1 MVTVGMLHSRKHPSK
16 VDKAFAWAA
25 VAKMEGVNFYYFSP
39 QGVNF
44 EANVISGY
52 VYEEGQWIEQDMKFP
67 DVIYN
72 ACGMKTDEDIEVYTK
87 LSKIVPFTSHS
98 VGNKMSVYRRI
109 SKMPEF
115 VDYLIPSIRID
126 QPEDVLDTMKKY
138 KKVIMKPVSGSQGR
152 GIWFIEQDG
161 ERFHTII
168 DTEQTTQNREQLLS
182 SIQDLLREQA
192 YLVQPYI
199 SCRTKDGNPY
209 DFRLHVQKDG
219 EGKWMI
225 SIIYPRIGTMD
236 RVTSNLARGG
246 SMGTFRSFLER
257 EFGDERRN
265 MRQTLE
271 KFADRFTNEFESTYD
286 IEFDELGID
295 IGVDENN
302 KLWIFEVN
310 WRPGNEE
317 LAFTIAKNLVPYAVY
332 VANQHKST

>member
-25 VAKMEGVNFYYFSP
+25 VAKMEGVDFYYFSP

-44 EANVISGY
+44 KTNVISGY
-52 VYEEGQWIEQDMKFP
+52 VYEQGEWIERDMMFP

-98 VGNKMSVYRRI
+98 VGNKMSVFRRI

-115 VDYLIPSIRID
+115 VDYLIPSIQIHH
-126 QPEDVLDTMKKY
+126 PEDVLDAMKKY

-152 GIWFIEQDG
+152 GIWFIELDG
-161 ERFHTII
+161 ERFHTIVG
-168 DTEQTTQNREQLLS
+168 TEQTTQNREQLLS

-199 SCRTKDGNPY
+199 SCRTKDG
-209 DFRLHVQKDG
+209 

-236 RVTSNLARGG
+236 RVTSNISRGG

-265 MRQTLE
+265 MRRTLE
-271 KFADRFTNEFESTYD
+271 KFAERFTNEFESTFD

-317 LAFTIAKNLVPYAVY
+317 LAFNIAKNLVPYAVY
-332 VANQHKST
+332 VASQHKST

>member
-16 VDKAFAWAA
+16 VKKAFAWAA
-25 VAKMEGVNFYYFSP
+25 VAKMEGVDFYYFSP
-39 QGVNF
+39 RDVNF
-44 EANVISGY
+44 KTKVISGY
-52 VYEEGQWIEQDMKFP
+52 VYEQGEWIQKEMLFP

-72 ACGMKTDEDIEVYTK
+72 ACGMKTDEDIDVYTK
-87 LSKIVPFTSHS
+87 LSGMIPFTSHS

-115 VDYLIPSIRID
+115 EDYLIPSVHVE
-126 QPEDVLDTMKKY
+126 QPDVVLKALTKY
-138 KKVIMKPVSGSQGR
+138 KKVMIKPVSGSQGR
-152 GIWFIEQDG
+152 GIWFIEKDG
-161 ERFHTII
+161 EQFHKIVDAEKTTI
-168 DTEQTTQNREQLLS
+168 NRKQLVSDL
-182 SIQDLLREQA
+182 QDVINEQA

-236 RVTSNLARGG
+236 RVTSNISRGG
-246 SMGTFRSFLER
+246 SMGVLRSFLER

-271 KFADRFTNEFESTYD
+271 KFADRFTNEFESTFNVK
-286 IEFDELGID
+286 FDELGID

-310 WRPGNEE
+310 WRPGNDEIVFE
-317 LAFTIAKNLVPYAVY
+317 VAKNLLPYAVY
-332 VANQHKST
+332 VAKQNKSI